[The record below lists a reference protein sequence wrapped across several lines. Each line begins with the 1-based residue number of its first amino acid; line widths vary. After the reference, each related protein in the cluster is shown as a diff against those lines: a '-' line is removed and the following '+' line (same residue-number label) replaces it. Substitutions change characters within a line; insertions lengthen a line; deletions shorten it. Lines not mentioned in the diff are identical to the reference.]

1 MTGAET
7 RGPGQL
13 AGRTAVVTGG
23 GRGIGRAIANAL
35 GSRGAAVL
43 VAARTASEVEAT
55 AEDLRQAGVDA
66 HAAVCDV
73 TDEAAVA
80 GLADDARDR
89 LGDVDILV
97 NNAGAA
103 FAQPLHRLTLEEWT
117 RTLAVNATGP
127 FLCTRA
133 FLPGMVERG
142 RGRVV
147 TVASVA
153 GISGAPYISAYSAA
167 KHAAVGFVRAVA
179 AEVAA
184 SGVTVNAVC
193 PGYVDTDMT
202 QASIDRIVE
211 RTGRSPEEARAAILE
226 HSPQGRLITATEVAE
241 AVAFLCSE
249 GARGITGEALILD
262 GGGLRR

>member
-1 MTGAET
+1 MSGG
-7 RGPGQL
+7 RPRL
-13 AGRTAVVTGG
+13 AGTTAVITGG
-23 GRGIGRAIANAL
+23 GRGIGRAVAEAL
-35 GSRGAAVL
+35 VERGAAVL
-43 VAARTASEVEAT
+43 VAARSADEIEAT
-55 AEDLRQAGVDA
+55 AAALRERGAEA
-66 HAAVCDV
+66 HAVPCDV

-80 GLADDARDR
+80 RLAAAAEER
-89 LGDVDILV
+89 LGAVDILV

-103 FAQPLHRLTLEEWT
+103 FAQPLHRLSLQEWT
-117 RTLAVNATGP
+117 DTLAVNATGP

-133 FLPGMVERG
+133 FLPGMVQRG

-147 TVASVA
+147 AVASVA
-153 GISGAPYISAYSAA
+153 GLTGAPYVAAYAAA

-202 QASIDRIVE
+202 SASIERIVA
-211 RTGRSPEEARAAILE
+211 RTGRTEEEARAAILE
-226 HSPQGRLITATEVAE
+226 HSPQGRLLGADEVAA

-249 GARGITGEALILD
+249 DARGITGEALVLD

>member
-1 MTGAET
+1 VTA
-7 RGPGQL
+7 L
-13 AGRTAVVTGG
+13 AGRGAVVTGG
-23 GRGIGRAIANAL
+23 GRGIGRAIAQAL
-35 GSRGAAVL
+35 AARGAAVL
-43 VAARTASEVEAT
+43 VAARSEVEI
-55 AEDLRQAGVDA
+55 AGV
-66 HAAVCDV
+66 AAALRDTGAEAYAVRCDV
-73 TDEAAVA
+73 TDEGAVERLAAEA
-80 GLADDARDR
+80 AER

-97 NNAGAA
+97 NNAGASL
-103 FAQPLHRLTLEEWT
+103 AQPVHRLTLAQW
-117 RTLAVNATGP
+117 RDALDVNATGP

-153 GISGAPYISAYSAA
+153 GISGAPYIAAYAAA

-193 PGYVDTDMT
+193 PGYVDTGMT
-202 QASIDRIVE
+202 RATIDRIVE
-211 RTGRSPEEARAAILE
+211 KTGRAEEEARAAILE
-226 HSPQGRLITATEVAE
+226 RSPQGRLITPEEVAA

-249 GARGITGEALILD
+249 EARGITGEALILD

>member
-1 MTGAET
+1 MTA
-7 RGPGQL
+7 L
-13 AGRTAVVTGG
+13 AGRTAVITGG
-23 GRGIGRAIANAL
+23 GRGIGRAVAETLAE
-35 GSRGAAVL
+35 RGAAVL
-43 VAARTASEVEAT
+43 LAARSADELEAT
-55 AEDLRQAGVDA
+55 AAALRDGGAEA
-66 HAAVCDV
+66 YAVRCDV
-73 TDEAAVA
+73 TDEADVA
-80 GLADDARDR
+80 RLADAAGER
-89 LGDVDILV
+89 LGDVDILI

-103 FAQPLHRLTLEEWT
+103 FAEPLHRLRLAQWQE
-117 RTLAVNATGP
+117 TLAVNATGP

-133 FLPGMVERG
+133 FLPAMVDRG

-153 GISGAPYISAYSAA
+153 GISGAAYIAAYAAA

-193 PGYVDTDMT
+193 PGYVDTGMT

-211 RTGRSPEEARAAILE
+211 KTGRSEDEARAAILE
-226 HSPQGRLITATEVAE
+226 RSPQGRLIAAEEVAE

>member
-1 MTGAET
+1 MTA
-7 RGPGQL
+7 L
-13 AGRTAVVTGG
+13 AGRGAVVTGG
-23 GRGIGRAIANAL
+23 GRGIGRAIAHAL
-35 GSRGAAVL
+35 AARGAAVL
-43 VAARTASEVEAT
+43 VSARSEDEI
-55 AEDLRQAGVDA
+55 AGV
-66 HAAVCDV
+66 AAALRDTGAEAYAVRCDV
-73 TDEAAVA
+73 TDEGAVERLAAEA
-80 GLADDARDR
+80 AQR
-89 LGDVDILV
+89 LGDVDMLV

-103 FAQPLHRLTLEEWT
+103 FAQPLHRLTLQEW
-117 RTLAVNATGP
+117 RDVMAVNATGP

-153 GISGAPYISAYSAA
+153 GLSGAPYIAAYAAA
-167 KHAAVGFVRAVA
+167 KHAAVGFVRAIA

-202 QASIDRIVE
+202 RASIDRIVAK
-211 RTGRSPEEARAAILE
+211 TGRSGEEARAAILE
-226 HSPQGRLITATEVAE
+226 RSPQGRLIDPDEVAE
-241 AVAFLCSE
+241 AVAFLCTD
-249 GARGITGEALILD
+249 GARGITGEALVLD